1 MKVGALPDRHARLD
15 SVWLDESTS
24 LVHYTYNTQSQ
35 VATVTR
41 QGGSVHRRF
50 TCHDGQRTACL
61 TNISGREC
69 SIILRQVG
77 GSSNFSNIK

>member
-41 QGGSVHRRF
+41 QAVA
-50 TCHDGQRTACL
+50 CTAVL
-61 TNISGREC
+61 PVMMASERPA
-69 SIILRQVG
+69 
-77 GSSNFSNIK
+77 